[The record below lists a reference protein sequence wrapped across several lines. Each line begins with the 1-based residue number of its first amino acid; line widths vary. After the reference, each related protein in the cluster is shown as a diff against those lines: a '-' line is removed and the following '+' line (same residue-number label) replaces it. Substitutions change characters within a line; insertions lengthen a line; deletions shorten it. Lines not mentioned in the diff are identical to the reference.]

1 MSDKNEKLK
10 KIKNKKKDIIS
21 INPLEMMGQNPLKNN
36 FKDKTKEEI
45 KKEKKLIEKNKINS
59 QPLSSNQVIFKK
71 DKNQNQKQYKYI
83 LPGDKNNIFLLKKII
98 SQLEYIFS
106 YCDIVEERVIKLLTP
121 LLSVDNYNNILEE
134 RETLNICGN
143 FLCGKII
150 KGKTPEGVF
159 SYDSITKKFDTKHIS
174 NVFCSKD
181 CLDTFQNFV
190 KSAVKNNNFE
200 HLLPLDNILILESL
214 QDYYEKDEE
223 LTRISQLGE
232 NLLDTF
238 IRNNKE
244 IEKEIK
250 EYCKNK
256 RIEITKLFIDDFD
269 NILNQIK
276 NK

>member
-1 MSDKNEKLK
+1 M
-10 KIKNKKKDIIS
+10 
-21 INPLEMMGQNPLKNN
+21 
-36 FKDKTKEEI
+36 
-45 KKEKKLIEKNKINS
+45 
-59 QPLSSNQVIFKK
+59 
-71 DKNQNQKQYKYI
+71 
-83 LPGDKNNIFLLKKII
+83 
-98 SQLEYIFS
+98 
-106 YCDIVEERVIKLLTP
+106 
-121 LLSVDNYNNILEE
+121 
-134 RETLNICGN
+134 
-143 FLCGKII
+143 
-150 KGKTPEGVF
+150 
-159 SYDSITKKFDTKHIS
+159 
-174 NVFCSKD
+174 
-181 CLDTFQNFV
+181 